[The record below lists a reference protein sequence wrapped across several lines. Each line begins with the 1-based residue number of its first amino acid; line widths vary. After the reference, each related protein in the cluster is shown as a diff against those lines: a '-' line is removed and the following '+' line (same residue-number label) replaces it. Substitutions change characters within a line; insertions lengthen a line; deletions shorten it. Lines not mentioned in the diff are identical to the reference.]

1 MKPNQTHNTM
11 KKFKMI
17 GLPLIALVLWV
28 VSGTNP
34 VNPEASQ
41 KIDLAGLA
49 QTSANGES
57 SGWFWQ
63 ARTESCTY
71 TITTTITIG
80 VGVLSYSRQRKD
92 TYSGTRRVCDDGWS
106 LCFSTRCS

>member
-1 MKPNQTHNTM
+1 MKN
-11 KKFKMI
+11 FKMI

-28 VSGTNP
+28 VSSRNP

-71 TITTTITIG
+71 TVTTTITVRVGG
-80 VGVLSYSRQRKD
+80 VSWSRQRTD

-106 LCFSTRCS
+106 LCLSNQCS